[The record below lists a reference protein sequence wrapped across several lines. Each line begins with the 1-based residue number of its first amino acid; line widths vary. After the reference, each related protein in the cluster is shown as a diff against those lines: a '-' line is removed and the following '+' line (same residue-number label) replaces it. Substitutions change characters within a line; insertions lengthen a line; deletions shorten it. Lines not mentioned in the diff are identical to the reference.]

1 MRFLI
6 KLAIAVL
13 VAVGLGYFSA
23 RMAIE
28 EVAGSQSVQ
37 NGSWGIN
44 TTIGSAQMDPY
55 SKAFV
60 ALHGLLALNKSEAIY
75 FFAGEDAAGDS
86 LNGNCTYKVSGT
98 GIQARWWTVTIY
110 GEDDYLIPSD
120 QSKYALS
127 VHDLGTDSFS
137 FKVGPD
143 IAETDLGLSTGNE
156 NRFNLTLRAYNPMA
170 DLLNNLEGAKLP
182 VIEKETCNE

>member
-1 MRFLI
+1 
-6 KLAIAVL
+6 
-13 VAVGLGYFSA
+13 
-23 RMAIE
+23 MAIE
-28 EVAGSQSVQ
+28 EVAGSQSVR

-44 TTIGSAQMDPY
+44 TTIGGAQVDPY

-75 FFAGEDAAGDS
+75 FFTGEDAAGDR
-86 LNGNCTYKVSGT
+86 LDGNCTYTVSGT

-120 QSKYALS
+120 QSKFALS
-127 VHDLGTDSFS
+127 VHDLGTDRFS

-143 IAETDLGLSTGNE
+143 VDETELGLSTGSE
-156 NRFNLTLRAYNPMA
+156 NTFNLTLRAYNPMA
-170 DLLNNLEGAKLP
+170 ELLDNLQGAKLP
-182 VIEKETCNE
+182 VIENETCNE